1 MIEEE
6 REAMRRKSRSDGVVR
21 LEPAYRDDRGVIT
34 DILDGVPVECVTL
47 LSSRKGAVRGN
58 HYHKK
63 TTQYAYV
70 LEGRYQLF
78 TQRVG
83 QKVRARVVKRGDLV
97 VTPPNQRHAFVAL
110 EDSWMIACA
119 HGPRSGRSFEGD
131 TYRLETPISGR
142 SK

>member
-1 MIEEE
+1 ME
-6 REAMRRKSRSDGVVR
+6 RNRATNGVVNVK
-21 LEPAYRDDRGVIT
+21 PAFRDTRGVIT

-47 LSSRKGAVRGN
+47 LSSKKGAVRGN

-70 LEGRYQLF
+70 LEGRYQLY
-78 TQRVG
+78 TQRPG
-83 QKVRARVVKRGDLV
+83 GRVRARVVKKGDLV
-97 VTPPNQRHAFVAL
+97 VTPPQERHAFVAI

-131 TYRLETPISGR
+131 TYRLEVPISGVG
-142 SK
+142 K